1 MFRHLLVPTDGS
13 DLSDGT
19 IRRAVS
25 FASETG
31 ATITFLHVLAN
42 LAMPPQAS
50 IYGDPV
56 LLDPAMVQQFSRAEQ
71 AYAATLLE
79 RARAI
84 AEAAGVPC
92 DTAVGQHPVV
102 YEAIIDTARDHGC
115 DLIFMASHGRR
126 GLAGLLLGSETQRVL
141 THSDLPVLVFRRP
154 ESAAAGESDPPGQS
168 GPDAPAC

>member
-1 MFRHLLVPTDGS
+1 MFRHLLVPIDGS

-25 FASETG
+25 FAREAG
-31 ATITFLHVLAN
+31 GTITFLHVLAN

-56 LLDPAMVQQFSRAEQ
+56 LLDPAVVEKFSQAER
-71 AYAATLLE
+71 AYAASLLE
-79 RARAI
+79 RAQAM
-84 AEAAGVPC
+84 AEEAGVRC
-92 DTAVGQHPVV
+92 DTAVGHHPVV
-102 YEAIIDTARDHGC
+102 HEAIIDAASRHGC

-141 THSDLPVLVFRRP
+141 THTDLPVLVFRRP
-154 ESAAAGESDPPGQS
+154 ELPAAGSDPEAQPA
-168 GPDAPAC
+168 PAAPAC

>member
-25 FASETG
+25 FSQESG

-42 LAMPPQAS
+42 LAMPPQGS
-50 IYGDPV
+50 LYGDPV
-56 LLDPAMVQQFSRAEQ
+56 LLDPAVVEQFTQAERS
-71 AYAATLLE
+71 YADELLG
-79 RARAI
+79 RARAL
-84 AEAAGVPC
+84 AEEAGVPC
-92 DTAVGQHPVV
+92 DTAIGEHPVV
-102 YEAIIDTARDHGC
+102 YEAIIDAATRHGC

-141 THSDLPVLVFRRP
+141 THTELPVLVFRRP
-154 ESAAAGESDPPGQS
+154 GPAAGNGQESPS
-168 GPDAPAC
+168 APAAPAS

>member
-25 FASETG
+25 FARETG

-50 IYGDPV
+50 LYGDPV
-56 LLDPAMVQQFSRAEQ
+56 LLDPAVVERFGQAER
-71 AYAATLLE
+71 AYATGLLE
-79 RARAI
+79 RARGM
-84 AEAAGVPC
+84 AEEAGVRC
-92 DTAVGQHPVV
+92 DTAVGEHPVV
-102 YEAIIDTARDHGC
+102 YEAIIEAASRHGC

-141 THSDLPVLVFRRP
+141 THTDLPVLVFRRP
-154 ESAAAGESDPPGQS
+154 EPTGSDADVQSAPT
-168 GPDAPAC
+168 APAC

>member
-13 DLSDGT
+13 DLSDGA

-25 FASETG
+25 FARETG

-42 LAMPPQAS
+42 LSMPPQGS
-50 IYGDPV
+50 LYGDPV
-56 LLDPAMVQQFSRAEQ
+56 LLDPAVVAQFSRAER
-71 AYAATLLE
+71 AYAAGLLE
-79 RARAI
+79 RARAL
-84 AEAAGVPC
+84 AEEAGVRC
-92 DTAVGQHPVV
+92 DTAVGEHPVV
-102 YEAIIDTARDHGC
+102 HEAIIEAASRHGC

-154 ESAAAGESDPPGQS
+154 EPAAGNDQGAPPA
-168 GPDAPAC
+168 PTAPAC

>member
-25 FASETG
+25 YARQTG
-31 ATITFLHVLAN
+31 ATITFFHALAN

-56 LLDPAMVQQFSRAEQ
+56 LLDPAVVEQFGKAEL
-71 AYAATLLE
+71 AYAAALLE
-79 RARAI
+79 RARGM
-84 AEAAGVPC
+84 AEEVGVDC
-92 DTAVGQHPVV
+92 DTAVGNHPVV
-102 YEAIIDTARDHGC
+102 YEAIIEAANRHGC

-126 GLAGLLLGSETQRVL
+126 GLVGLLLGSETQQVL
-141 THSDLPVLVFRRP
+141 THTDLPVLVFRRP
-154 ESAAAGESDPPGQS
+154 EPAAGNDQEVQPAPV
-168 GPDAPAC
+168 APAC

>member
-25 FASETG
+25 FAHEAG

-42 LAMPPQAS
+42 LTMPPQGS
-50 IYGDPV
+50 LYGDPV
-56 LLDPAMVQQFSRAEQ
+56 LLDPAVVEQFTQAERS
-71 AYAATLLE
+71 YADELLG
-79 RARAI
+79 RARAL
-84 AEAAGVPC
+84 AEEAGVPC
-92 DTAVGQHPVV
+92 DTAIGEHPVV
-102 YEAIIDTARDHGC
+102 YEAIIDAATRHGC

-141 THSDLPVLVFRRP
+141 THTELPVLVFRRP
-154 ESAAAGESDPPGQS
+154 GPTAGHAQEAPS
-168 GPDAPAC
+168 APAAPAS

>member
-19 IRRAVS
+19 IRRAVTY
-25 FASETG
+25 ARETG
-31 ATITFLHVLAN
+31 ATITFFHALAN

-56 LLDPAMVQQFSRAEQ
+56 LLDPAVVETFSQGER
-71 AYAATLLE
+71 AYAAALLE
-79 RARAI
+79 RARGM
-84 AEAAGVPC
+84 AEEAGVRC
-92 DTAVGQHPVV
+92 DTAVGDHPVV
-102 YEAIIDTARDHGC
+102 YEAIIEAASQHGC

-141 THSDLPVLVFRRP
+141 THTDLPVLVFRHP
-154 ESAAAGESDPPGQS
+154 KPAAGNDQEAPSAPT
-168 GPDAPAC
+168 APAC

>member
-13 DLSDGT
+13 DLSDCT

-25 FASETG
+25 FARETG

-50 IYGDPV
+50 LYGDPV
-56 LLDPAMVQQFSRAEQ
+56 LLDPAVVERFGQAER
-71 AYAATLLE
+71 AYATALLE
-79 RARAI
+79 RARGM
-84 AEAAGVPC
+84 AEEAGVRC
-92 DTAVGQHPVV
+92 DTAVGEHPVV
-102 YEAIIDTARDHGC
+102 YEAIIEAASRHGC

-141 THSDLPVLVFRRP
+141 THTDLPVLVFRRP
-154 ESAAAGESDPPGQS
+154 EPAGNDQEAPSAPT
-168 GPDAPAC
+168 APAC

>member
-25 FASETG
+25 FAREAG

-42 LAMPPQAS
+42 LAMPSQGS
-50 IYGDPV
+50 LYGDPV
-56 LLDPAMVQQFSRAEQ
+56 LLDPAVVEHFIQAER
-71 AYAATLLE
+71 AYADELLE
-79 RARAI
+79 RARAL
-84 AEAAGVPC
+84 AEEAGVPC
-92 DTAVGQHPVV
+92 DTAVGEHPVV
-102 YEAIIDTARDHGC
+102 YEAIIGAATRHGC

-141 THSDLPVLVFRRP
+141 THSELPVLVFRRP
-154 ESAAAGESDPPGQS
+154 GSAVGNAQEVASDPA
-168 GPDAPAC
+168 APPC

>member
-25 FASETG
+25 YASETG

-42 LAMPPQAS
+42 LAMPPQGS
-50 IYGDPV
+50 LYGDPV
-56 LLDPAMVQQFSRAEQ
+56 LLDPAVVAQFSRAER
-71 AYAATLLE
+71 AYAAGLLE
-79 RARAI
+79 RARAL
-84 AEAAGVPC
+84 AEAAGVRC
-92 DTAVGQHPVV
+92 DTAVGDHPVV
-102 YEAIIDTARDHGC
+102 YEAIIEAASRHGC

-141 THSDLPVLVFRRP
+141 THSDLPVLVFRSP
-154 ESAAAGESDPPGQS
+154 EPAAGNDQEAPSAPT
-168 GPDAPAC
+168 APAC